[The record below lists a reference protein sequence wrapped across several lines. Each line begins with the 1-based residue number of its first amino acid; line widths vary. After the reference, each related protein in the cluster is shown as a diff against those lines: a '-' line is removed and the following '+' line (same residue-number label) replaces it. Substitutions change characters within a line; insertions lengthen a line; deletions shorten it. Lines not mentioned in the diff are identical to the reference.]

1 MTMQKL
7 TQLIWLKKEIELD
20 ERRLRMLEAQE
31 NRGDPELT
39 ALAAAVREKRELCR
53 REQVALEQYILQID
67 DSFTRQLFVYRYMY
81 GMNWV
86 QVAFAVGG
94 GNTPDAVKKR
104 CQRWVWAH
112 P

>member
-1 MTMQKL
+1 MTLQKL
-7 TQLIWLKKEIELD
+7 TQLIWLKKEIEMD
-20 ERRLRMLEAQE
+20 ERRLRMLELQE
-31 NRGDPELT
+31 DAENPELIKLT
-39 ALAAAVREKRELCR
+39 AAVRAKKENCR
-53 REQVALEQYILQID
+53 REQVALEQYILQIE
-67 DSFTRQLFVYRYMY
+67 DSFTRQIFVYRYMY

-104 CQRWVWAH
+104 CQRWVWSH